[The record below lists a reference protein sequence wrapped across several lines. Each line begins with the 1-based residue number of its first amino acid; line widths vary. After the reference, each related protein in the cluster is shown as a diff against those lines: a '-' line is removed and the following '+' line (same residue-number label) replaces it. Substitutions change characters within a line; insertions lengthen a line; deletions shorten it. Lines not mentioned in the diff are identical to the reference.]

1 MTAFEKHKEKLADLE
16 FMMGKHR
23 GRLAMAMDLL
33 TDAIVLSGQ
42 HGIYCKASGKT
53 DQPNRDLRE
62 LAETLNQTKQ
72 LIQNVLHE
80 LKGKK

>member
-1 MTAFEKHKEKLADLE
+1 MTVSNKHQEKLADLE
-16 FMMGKHR
+16 FMMGRHR

-42 HGIYCKASGKT
+42 HGIYCKASEKKEK
-53 DQPNRDLRE
+53 PSRDLHE
-62 LAETLNQTKQ
+62 VAETLNQAKQ

>member
-1 MTAFEKHKEKLADLE
+1 MTVFEKHQEKLADLE

-42 HGIYCKASGKT
+42 HGIYCKA
-53 DQPNRDLRE
+53 PNRDLKE